1 MSNLNDLPNGFYWI
15 SSNENPGERS
25 LVRLYT
31 NPDTAQKGVGFGIW
45 DGCAFVP
52 LQDLTDDTILALAL
66 PANYESAGARSPASN
81 APRSRLAMPGRQ
93 MICGAARSRAA
104 LAQPEQQWP
113 ADGEA
118 AELVAVFRKVASE
131 DPGVVQ
137 IDPLW
142 LTCAADLLERLASD
156 NAGLAAAA
164 DSLWADNMSLLDSHH
179 D

>member
-1 MSNLNDLPNGFYWI
+1 MNSNSTPNYKALCVELSFIW
-15 SSNENPGERS
+15 SRS
-25 LVRLYT
+25 T
-31 NPDTAQKGVGFGIW
+31 NPDDLFENMIPLVGR
-45 DGCAFVP
+45 A
-52 LQDLTDDTILALAL
+52 
-66 PANYESAGARSPASN
+66 
-81 APRSRLAMPGRQ
+81 
-93 MICGAARSRAA
+93 RAA

-142 LTCAADLLERLASD
+142 LTRAADLLERLASD